1 MIFFET
7 ENSRIKKRSKYQ
19 SLIYIF
25 KTPNI
30 IDISKNREEE
40 AAKKEKKKKEKAEKL
55 KEQAARLESGE
66 GYDARYKPF
75 SKTETDDP
83 CCGCGKGCAD
93 ACKAFSFI
101 AMILVYPGIY
111 AILLYSEYSSYGW
124 DRFLA
129 RAAGMGF
136 NVTDDD
142 DGSTSDRRLA
152 ETDAS
157 GSDDDDDMTAGDFLS
172 ENPLVWIMPLL
183 GVGHGFFTNMVPISG
198 GLLLMPL
205 FQMLEVTKSSGATL
219 ALCSLIQ
226 SVSNGL
232 LGWTIWMARDPRLL
246 VCRALFLLVPCAW
259 IGYLIGITNHL
270 SLKDVLLA
278 ANENID
284 DDYEGATHSLR
295 ENIDEAD
302 IALLHTY
309 LRIALGVFMCMMSV
323 FVLIGA
329 CVGGMNKFCCCP
341 TRTGGSLKDCAG
353 CCPWLICMYCS
364 VSTGYL
370 FVANIGAGMAC
381 TTYFILC
388 MFLGVETKRAMPTAV
403 VVGGWT
409 AILPTIMNYVV
420 LDQAAGYVRFLM
432 IFPGLW
438 FGSFMSPWFSR
449 CGGPTCDMVWY
460 FLMLSTVGTIV
471 VCMAALGIQNDE
483 EDVDIN
489 IKPLMSIPAIDA
501 AFGATLGPAASPTL
515 APVVEAVKKAA
526 GKSKGGAAM

>member
-1 MIFFET
+1 MEGGVY
-7 ENSRIKKRSKYQ
+7 N
-19 SLIYIF
+19 
-25 KTPNI
+25 
-30 IDISKNREEE
+30 
-40 AAKKEKKKKEKAEKL
+40 AK
-55 KEQAARLESGE
+55 QR
-66 GYDARYKPF
+66 PF

-83 CCGCGKGCAD
+83 CCGCAKGCAD
-93 ACKAFSFI
+93 CCKAFSFI
-101 AMILVYPGIY
+101 FMFLLYPGIY
-111 AILLYSEYSSYGW
+111 ALMVYGEYSVYGW

-129 RAAGMGF
+129 RAGGEGF
-136 NVTDDD
+136 NV
-142 DGSTSDRRLA
+142 
-152 ETDAS
+152 
-157 GSDDDDDMTAGDFLS
+157 SDDAAPTLAPTKASELEGQPTPAPLAAGDFIA
-172 ENPLVWIMPLL
+172 ENPLVWILPVL

-198 GLLLMPL
+198 GLVLMPL
-205 FQMLEVTKSSGATL
+205 FQSLEVTKSSATTL

-232 LGWTIWMARDPRLL
+232 LGWTMWMARDPRLL

-259 IGYLIGITNHL
+259 VGYLMGVTNHL
-270 SLKDVLLA
+270 SLKDVLLEINGA
-278 ANENID
+278 ID

-329 CVGGMNKFCCCP
+329 CAGGMNRYCCCP
-341 TRTGGSLKDCAG
+341 TVTGGSLKGCAG

-388 MFLGVETKRAMPTAV
+388 MFLGVETKRAMPTAII
-403 VVGGWT
+403 VGGWT
-409 AILPTIMNYVV
+409 AWLPTVMNYVI
-420 LDQAAGYVRFLM
+420 LEGASGYVRFLM

-438 FGSFMSPWFSR
+438 FGSLLSPWFSR

-460 FLMLSTVGTIV
+460 FLVLATVGTAT
-471 VCMAALGIQNDE
+471 VCLAAIAIQNDD
-483 EDVDIN
+483 EDIDIN
-489 IKPLMSIPAIDA
+489 IKPMISIPAIDA
-501 AFGATLGPAASPTL
+501 AFGATLTPVGSPTAAPVEHVVKAVKAAASG
-515 APVVEAVKKAA
+515 
-526 GKSKGGAAM
+526 GKKGGKGGHAMW